1 MHPTTATAAGP
12 SHTTPNPPLNA
23 HSNRVADE
31 GVAVT
36 KDVPIQALF
45 ENTLSLLNEREFQ
58 SAEPR
63 TFEGLYKRLKMMHD
77 AGLPRMK
84 LLPGKVLEELGRI
97 PRSTELRDDGE
108 PHTVDA
114 LEMMEQEMIE
124 REQKKKD
131 GKRVD
136 QMPSFILAFF
146 SHRWL
151 RANYSTLHQK
161 DVGWGSAE
169 WEEARQADGHYV
181 GMPDNEGNDKA
192 QDLIE
197 WMKWIRW
204 RTENFVMPIWEEMER
219 EEEPDKVEEMERGEG
234 PDRVEEMERGEGP
247 DRVEETERGE
257 GPDRVEEMEAANDD
271 ELDELLL
278 LLERGEGPDR
288 VEEMERGEGPDRVE
302 ETERG
307 EGPDRVEETERGED
321 LGQRIDEA
329 RLEDRRRRQTHLG
342 GFLSTYVTRNCSDV
356 YFFIDWS
363 CVDQTNPVAEIAALP
378 AFVSS
383 CSMIAS
389 YWTEEYKGRCVSSF
403 CFKYCMHAMV
413 MKKLDGCSPHQFL
426 TESITHMLYVQP
438 YRRLNF

>member
-204 RTENFVMPIWEEMER
+204 RTEDFLMPIWQEIREMER
-219 EEEPDKVEEMERGEG
+219 EEEPRRHRRLAAARPARPARLAAARRHRRRAAAHPDKVEEM
-234 PDRVEEMERGEGP
+234 
-247 DRVEETERGE
+247 
-257 GPDRVEEMEAANDD
+257 
-271 ELDELLL
+271 
-278 LLERGEGPDR
+278 ERGEGPDR

-413 MKKLDGCSPHQFL
+413 MKKLDGCSPHQFP